1 MRTFAASV
9 AISVLI
15 AVTAVATQSAEAQT
29 FTVIHNFTG
38 ERDGAN
44 PVAGLTIGG
53 SGTLYGTTSQG
64 GLGDGGVVFKMTRSA
79 GGWVL
84 NPIYEFARENDG
96 SSPWAGVVIGPNG
109 ALYGTTRFGGPAGY
123 GTVFEVAPPPRICSR
138 VLCYWNETV
147 LYDFMGGS
155 DGSGPAFGN
164 LAFDQAGSLYGTT
177 QYGGGTGCS
186 GQGCG
191 VAFELAPSQGG
202 QWTESILHSF
212 GSGNDGQYPLG
223 GVIFDMAGNLYGTTS
238 QGGSD
243 VGGTVFE
250 LIPSNG
256 TWLENILFD
265 FETSNGCDDDTGC
278 APAGTLIMD
287 QFGSLY
293 GTGQGGRGTAFEL
306 TPLNGNWNFSALSFF
321 CCQPVAGLTMDA
333 AGNLFGTT
341 ISGGAYGYGMLFKLT
356 NSSGVWT
363 ITDLHDFTDGYSDGG
378 APYGAVLLDA
388 SGDLYGT
395 AYEGGAYGYGVVW
408 EMTP

>member
-1 MRTFAASV
+1 MRSFAASV
-9 AISVLI
+9 AISAFI
-15 AVTAVATQSAEAQT
+15 AVTAVATPSADAQT
-29 FTVIHNFTG
+29 FTIIHTFTG
-38 ERDGAN
+38 QHDGEN
-44 PVAGLTIGG
+44 PIAGLTIGG

-64 GLGDGGVVFKMTRSA
+64 GLGDGGVVFKMTLTA

-84 NPIYEFARENDG
+84 VPIYEFARENDG
-96 SSPWAGVVIGPNG
+96 SDPWAGVTIGPNG
-109 ALYGTTRFGGPAGY
+109 ALYGTTQSGGPAGY
-123 GTVFEVAPPPRICSR
+123 GTVFELAPPPRVCSR

-147 LYDFMGGS
+147 LYRFMGGS

-177 QYGGGTGCS
+177 LYGGGTGCS

-191 VAFELAPSQGG
+191 VVFELIPSPGG

-212 GSGNDGQYPLG
+212 GSRNDGQNPLG
-223 GVIFDMAGNLYGTTS
+223 GVIFDMAENLYGTTS

-243 VGGTVFE
+243 AGGTVFE
-250 LIPSNG
+250 LIPSSG

-265 FETSNGCDDDTGC
+265 FETGNGCDDDTGC

-287 QFGSLY
+287 QFGSIY
-293 GTGQGGRGTAFEL
+293 GTAQGGSGAAFEL
-306 TPLNGNWNFSALSFF
+306 TPSNGNWNFSALSSF

-333 AGNLFGTT
+333 AGNVFGTA

-356 NSSGVWT
+356 NSSGLWT
-363 ITDLHDFTDGYSDGG
+363 IADLHDFTDGSDGA
-378 APYGAVLLDA
+378 APYGAVVLDA
-388 SGDLYGT
+388 SGNLFGT
-395 AYEGGAYGYGVVW
+395 AYEGGAYGDGVVW